1 MKRNVKLSGLI
12 LLGTL
17 VVLAVA
23 VLSLNRE
30 ASPDQSEANKIV
42 VMQPNTH
49 ILQDA
54 GDGAPILVEFLDF
67 ECEACGAFYPYIEE
81 LKKEFETEITFAFR
95 YFPLPGHSNAIT
107 SALAVEA
114 AAQQG
119 KLREMFAL
127 MFETQAFWG
136 ESRESKA
143 EIFRS
148 YAERLGLDMVKF
160 DAAIVDP
167 NTLQRITTDSD
178 AGIEIGVRATPTFF
192 LNGNLLTLNSFDDV
206 RKTILAE
213 LGK

>member
-81 LKKEFETEITFAFR
+81 LKKEFVDGKSDLLDGLTINCPEFWFNIRASNTEPVMRLNPEAYNEKILKSVVAKV
-95 YFPLPGHSNAIT
+95 T
-107 SALAVEA
+107 S
-114 AAQQG
+114 
-119 KLREMFAL
+119 
-127 MFETQAFWG
+127 
-136 ESRESKA
+136 
-143 EIFRS
+143 I
-148 YAERLGLDMVKF
+148 
-160 DAAIVDP
+160 
-167 NTLQRITTDSD
+167 
-178 AGIEIGVRATPTFF
+178 IEV
-192 LNGNLLTLNSFDDV
+192 
-206 RKTILAE
+206 
-213 LGK
+213 

>member
-67 ECEACGAFYPYIEE
+67 ECDCKVPSTLFTM
-81 LKKEFETEITFAFR
+81 FTTR
-95 YFPLPGHSNAIT
+95 NAM
-107 SALAVEA
+107 S
-114 AAQQG
+114 
-119 KLREMFAL
+119 
-127 MFETQAFWG
+127 
-136 ESRESKA
+136 
-143 EIFRS
+143 
-148 YAERLGLDMVKF
+148 
-160 DAAIVDP
+160 
-167 NTLQRITTDSD
+167 
-178 AGIEIGVRATPTFF
+178 
-192 LNGNLLTLNSFDDV
+192 
-206 RKTILAE
+206 
-213 LGK
+213 

>member
-81 LKKEFETEITFAFR
+81 LKKEFNEKQISYSGIY
-95 YFPLPGHSNAIT
+95 YFDENKNCLILQSVPKGMVIDPWCNWQH
-107 SALAVEA
+107 VW
-114 AAQQG
+114 
-119 KLREMFAL
+119 
-127 MFETQAFWG
+127 FW
-136 ESRESKA
+136 SR
-143 EIFRS
+143 R
-148 YAERLGLDMVKF
+148 V
-160 DAAIVDP
+160 
-167 NTLQRITTDSD
+167 
-178 AGIEIGVRATPTFF
+178 
-192 LNGNLLTLNSFDDV
+192 
-206 RKTILAE
+206 
-213 LGK
+213 